1 MDPRVGAAGSA
12 VAAATTADNME
23 VEGRTPPIERNTFTL
38 ADDLITLLNDEK
50 TTTLTIAAHGSY
62 SKEPEPYTCNSYVIE
77 TSLYGEIFYVI
88 KIKYIKLLF
97 TNSEQLVHLFTQYS
111 IHSIIEDYD
120 TTTGYFDEEAI
131 GRLCAD
137 NADLEAL
144 RTNKEAFIKKLGSY
158 IRDLVLNGSWE
169 TLRKYMGDL
178 YDKHINHLTR
188 LENSLTACTIYPP
201 GSKVYTRNLTMNGS
215 TGQREEWSGLYR
227 QGNLTEEE
235 PFSLFLQAFT
245 TTKQVVEAVKDDV
258 CVFISC
264 GARESDSSSPIEK
277 EQTQRRL
284 DFNASR
290 EDTSGP
296 ESEEGL
302 YEFDIDTVD
311 VTSDKTLILEMA
323 VRTRERQLNKNT
335 VGTEDQLNA
344 SLPATESN
352 TNYRTPDT
360 SKRCDHS
367 HPIGVLLAETNLY
380 NLKHD
385 TLISDED
392 DGQYVFNVK
401 VTEVKRS
408 TPFTL
413 LETMLDTSMMFRQ
426 YYIKIEGE
434 GESRVPS
441 LVPVYSLL
449 HKYLPDKTAYYFI
462 YKMKENTINTYIYS
476 EWIDRHAEDIFK
488 QEEIGSFYDVL
499 GLFTEL
505 TKNTQ
510 RKIEY
515 RNKIIKA
522 YNILYTLRQITNG
535 TLFLEDGKLALI
547 ETINGHRRQHIS
559 DKAVS
564 STESSYTRRK
574 QLTETH
580 LTVFELVA
588 KSGLLTAKNTASLS
602 ASARALQGLKGLA
615 TMAALKTFADKVKEK
630 EGALEG
636 LFERAKELYDS
647 VEDDPLDNVGGA
659 IEAILDEE
667 ELIEGEDQAE
677 KPEEVE
683 LIKEEDRAEKPEE
696 ADRLTEELNTLIISC
711 LAQRGSSRKTRNR
724 RGRKTK
730 KRSKSS
736 TRRKGKKAQTE

>member
-1 MDPRVGAAGSA
+1 MDPRIGGAGSA
-12 VAAATTADNME
+12 AAVAPVDADNME
-23 VEGRTPPIERNTFTL
+23 AGNMEVDNRSPPIKRNTFTL
-38 ADDLITLLNDEK
+38 ADDLITLLNDD
-50 TTTLTIAAHGSY
+50 TSVLTIAAHGSY

-111 IHSIIEDYD
+111 IHSIIEDYN
-120 TTTGYFDEEAI
+120 TTTTYFDEEAI
-131 GRLCAD
+131 VRLCAD

-158 IRDLVLNGSWE
+158 IRDLVLKGSWE
-169 TLRKYMGDL
+169 TLRKYMGEL

-201 GSKVYTRNLTMNGS
+201 GSTIYTRNLTMNGS
-215 TGQREEWSGLYR
+215 TGKREEWSGLYR
-227 QGNLTEEE
+227 QGDLTEEE

-245 TTKQVVEAVKDDV
+245 TTKQVVEAAKDDV

-290 EDTSGP
+290 DDTSGP

-311 VTSDKTLILEMA
+311 VKIGETLILDMA
-323 VRTRERQLNKNT
+323 VQTRETQLNRNT
-335 VGTEDQLNA
+335 LGTEDQLNA
-344 SLPATESN
+344 YLSATESN
-352 TNYRTPDT
+352 TIHRTPDT
-360 SKRCDHS
+360 SIRYDDS
-367 HPIGVLLAETNLY
+367 HPIGVLLAEINVY

-401 VTEVKRS
+401 VTKVKRS

-413 LETMLDTSMMFRQ
+413 LETMLDESMMFRQ
-426 YYIKIEGE
+426 YYIKIESE

-441 LVPVYSLL
+441 LVPVYFLL
-449 HKYLPDKTAYYFI
+449 HKYLPRTTADDFKN
-462 YKMKENTINTYIYS
+462 KMRENTINIYIYS
-476 EWIDRHAEDIFK
+476 EWIDRYAEEIFK
-488 QEEIGSFYDVL
+488 QEEIGSFYEFLDQ
-499 GLFTEL
+499 FTEL
-505 TKNTQ
+505 KEKTQ

-515 RNKIIKA
+515 RNKIIEA

-547 ETINGHRRQHIS
+547 QIINGYRRQHIS
-559 DKAVS
+559 DRAVS
-564 STESSYTRRK
+564 SGSVSSYTRRK
-574 QLTETH
+574 QLTETQ
-580 LTVFELVA
+580 LYAFELVA
-588 KSGLLTAKNTASLS
+588 KSGLLTARNTASLS

-615 TMAALKTFADKVKEK
+615 TMAALKTFADKLKEK
-630 EGALEG
+630 ERALEE
-636 LFERAKELYDS
+636 LFVKAKELYDS
-647 VEDDPLDNVGGA
+647 VEDDPLDKVGGA

-667 ELIEGEDQAE
+667 EVVESEEAE
-677 KPEEVE
+677 KPEQVN
-683 LIKEEDRAEKPEE
+683 
-696 ADRLTEELNTLIISC
+696 RLSEELNKLIISC
-711 LAQRGSSRKTRNR
+711 LAQRGSSRNTRSNR
-724 RGRKTK
+724 REFYSKRKTK
-730 KRSKSS
+730 KRKLKSCL

>member
-1 MDPRVGAAGSA
+1 MDPRVGGAGSA
-12 VAAATTADNME
+12 ADETSPEKSME
-23 VEGRTPPIERNTFTL
+23 VDNTSEAIKRNTFTL
-38 ADDLITLLNDEK
+38 ADDLIRTLNDDISV
-50 TTTLTIAAHGSY
+50 LTIAAHGSY
-62 SKEPEPYTCNSYVIE
+62 PATATSYTSTSYVIE

-97 TNSEQLVHLFTQYS
+97 TNSEQLVHLFTPYS

-120 TTTGYFDEEAI
+120 TTTTYFDEEAI

-144 RTNKEAFIKKLGSY
+144 RTNKEAFIKKLGRY
-158 IRDLVLNGSWE
+158 IRDLVLKGSWE
-169 TLRKYMGDL
+169 TLRKYMGEL
-178 YDKHINHLTR
+178 YDTHINHLTR

-201 GSKVYTRNLTMNGS
+201 GSTIYTRNLTMNGS
-215 TGQREEWSGLYR
+215 TGKREEWSGLYR
-227 QGNLTEEE
+227 QGDLTEEE
-235 PFSLFLQAFT
+235 PFSLFLQGFT
-245 TTKQVVEAVKDDV
+245 TTKQVVGAVKDDV

-290 EDTSGP
+290 DDTSGP
-296 ESEEGL
+296 ESEESL

-311 VTSDKTLILEMA
+311 VTIGKTLILDMA
-323 VRTRERQLNKNT
+323 VQTRETQLNRNT
-335 VGTEDQLNA
+335 LGTEDQLNA
-344 SLPATESN
+344 YLSATESN
-352 TNYRTPDT
+352 TIHRTPDT
-360 SKRCDHS
+360 SIRYDDS
-367 HPIGVLLAETNLY
+367 HPIGVTLAEINVY

-401 VTEVKRS
+401 VTKVKRS

-413 LETMLDTSMMFRQ
+413 LETMLDESMMFRQ

-434 GESRVPS
+434 GERRVPS
-441 LVPVYSLL
+441 LVPVYFLL
-449 HKYLPDKTAYYFI
+449 HKYLPGTTGDDFKK
-462 YKMKENTINTYIYS
+462 KMRENTINTYIYS

-488 QEEIGSFYDVL
+488 QEELGSFYEFL
-499 GLFTEL
+499 GQFTEL
-505 TKNTQ
+505 KEKTQ

-522 YNILYTLRQITNG
+522 YNILYTLHQITNG

-547 ETINGHRRQHIS
+547 EIINGHRRHHIT
-559 DKAVS
+559 DEAAS
-564 STESSYTRRK
+564 SGSVSSYTRRK

-580 LTVFELVA
+580 LSVFELVA

-615 TMAALKTFADKVKEK
+615 TMAALKTFADKLKEK
-630 EGALEG
+630 EGALEE

-647 VEDDPLDNVGGA
+647 MGDDPLDKVGAA
-659 IEAILDEE
+659 IEAILEE
-667 ELIEGEDQAE
+667 EVVEPEEAAE
-677 KPEEVE
+677 KPEEVN
-683 LIKEEDRAEKPEE
+683 RV
-696 ADRLTEELNTLIISC
+696 TEELNTLIISC

>member
-1 MDPRVGAAGSA
+1 MDPRVGGAGSVAA
-12 VAAATTADNME
+12 VAPVDADNME
-23 VEGRTPPIERNTFTL
+23 IDNTSPPIKRNTFTL

-50 TTTLTIAAHGSY
+50 TTTLTIASHGSY
-62 SKEPEPYTCNSYVIE
+62 SKEPEQYTCNSYVIE

-120 TTTGYFDEEAI
+120 TTTTYFDEEAI
-131 GRLCAD
+131 GRVCA
-137 NADLEAL
+137 NNPDLEAL

-158 IRDLVLNGSWE
+158 IRDLVLKGSWE
-169 TLRKYMGDL
+169 TLRKYMGEL
-178 YDKHINHLTR
+178 YDTHINHLTR

-201 GSKVYTRNLTMNGS
+201 GSTIYTRNLTMNGS
-215 TGQREEWSGLYR
+215 TGKREEWSGLYR
-227 QGNLTEEE
+227 QGDLTEEE

-302 YEFDIDTVD
+302 YEFDIDTVN
-311 VTSDKTLILEMA
+311 VKIGETLILDMA
-323 VRTRERQLNKNT
+323 VRTRERQLNRNT
-335 VGTEDQLNA
+335 LGTEDQLNA
-344 SLPATESN
+344 FLSATESN
-352 TNYRTPDT
+352 TNHRTPDT
-360 SKRCDHS
+360 SIRYDDS
-367 HPIGVLLAETNLY
+367 HPIGVTLAEPNVY

-401 VTEVKRS
+401 VTKVKRS

-413 LETMLDTSMMFRQ
+413 LETMLDESMMFRQ
-426 YYIKIEGE
+426 YYIKIESE

-441 LVPVYSLL
+441 LVPVYFLL
-449 HKYLPDKTAYYFI
+449 HKYLPGTTGDNFI
-462 YKMKENTINTYIYS
+462 KKMRENTINIYIYS
-476 EWIDRHAEDIFK
+476 EWIDRHAEEIFK
-488 QEEIGSFYDVL
+488 QEEIGSFYQFLDQ
-499 GLFTEL
+499 FTEL
-505 TKNTQ
+505 KEKTQ

-515 RNKIIKA
+515 RNKIIEA

-547 ETINGHRRQHIS
+547 EIINGHRRQHIS

-564 STESSYTRRK
+564 STSVSSYTRRK

-580 LTVFELVA
+580 LYAFELVA
-588 KSGLLTAKNTASLS
+588 KSGLLTARNTASLS
-602 ASARALQGLKGLA
+602 ASARALQGLKALA
-615 TMAALKTFADKVKEK
+615 TMAALKTFADKLKEK
-630 EGALEG
+630 ERALEE
-636 LFERAKELYDS
+636 LFVKAKELYDS
-647 VEDDPLDNVGGA
+647 VEDDPLDKVGGA
-659 IEAILDEE
+659 IEAILEE
-667 ELIEGEDQAE
+667 EVEPEEAE
-677 KPEEVE
+677 KPEEVNQ
-683 LIKEEDRAEKPEE
+683 
-696 ADRLTEELNTLIISC
+696 LTEELNTLIISC

-724 RGRKTK
+724 REFYSKRKTK

>member
-1 MDPRVGAAGSA
+1 MDPRVGGAGSA
-12 VAAATTADNME
+12 EAAAVAPVDADNME
-23 VEGRTPPIERNTFTL
+23 AGNMEVDKTSPPIKRNTFTL

-50 TTTLTIAAHGSY
+50 TTTLSIAAHGSY

-111 IHSIIEDYD
+111 IHSIIEDYN
-120 TTTGYFDEEAI
+120 TTTTYFDEEAI
-131 GRLCAD
+131 GRVCAD

-158 IRDLVLNGSWE
+158 IRDLVLKGSWE
-169 TLRKYMGDL
+169 TLRKYMGEL

-201 GSKVYTRNLTMNGS
+201 GSTIYTRNLTMNGS
-215 TGQREEWSGLYR
+215 TGKREEWSGLYR
-227 QGNLTEEE
+227 QGDLTEEE

-245 TTKQVVEAVKDDV
+245 TTKQVVEAAKDDV

-264 GARESDSSSPIEK
+264 GARESVTESSPIEK
-277 EQTQRRL
+277 EQTQKRL
-284 DFNASR
+284 EFNASR
-290 EDTSGP
+290 DDTSGP
-296 ESEEGL
+296 ESEESL

-311 VTSDKTLILEMA
+311 VKIGETLILDMA
-323 VRTRERQLNKNT
+323 VQTRETQLNRNT
-335 VGTEDQLNA
+335 LGTEDQLNA
-344 SLPATESN
+344 YLSATESN
-352 TNYRTPDT
+352 TIHRTPDT
-360 SKRCDHS
+360 SIRCDDS
-367 HPIGVLLAETNLY
+367 HPIGVLLAEINVY

-401 VTEVKRS
+401 VTKVKRS

-413 LETMLDTSMMFRQ
+413 LETMLDESMMFRQ

-441 LVPVYSLL
+441 LVPVYFLL
-449 HKYLPDKTAYYFI
+449 HKYLPGTTGDNFI
-462 YKMKENTINTYIYS
+462 KKIRENTINTYIYS
-476 EWIDRHAEDIFK
+476 EWIDRYAEEIFK
-488 QEEIGSFYDVL
+488 QEEIGSFYEFLDQ
-499 GLFTEL
+499 FTEL
-505 TKNTQ
+505 KEKTQ

-515 RNKIIKA
+515 RNKIIEA

-547 ETINGHRRQHIS
+547 QIINGYRRQHIS

-564 STESSYTRRK
+564 STSVSSYTRRK

-580 LTVFELVA
+580 LYAFELVA
-588 KSGLLTAKNTASLS
+588 KSGLLTARNTASLS

-615 TMAALKTFADKVKEK
+615 TMAALKTFADKLKEK
-630 EGALEG
+630 ERALEE

-647 VEDDPLDNVGGA
+647 MGDDPLDKVGAA
-659 IEAILDEE
+659 IEAIVDEE

-677 KPEEVE
+677 KPEEVN
-683 LIKEEDRAEKPEE
+683 RV
-696 ADRLTEELNTLIISC
+696 TEELNTLIISC
-711 LAQRGSSRKTRNR
+711 LAQRGSSRKTRSNR
-724 RGRKTK
+724 REFYSKRKTK

-736 TRRKGKKAQTE
+736 TRRKGKKA

>member
-1 MDPRVGAAGSA
+1 MDPRVGGAGS
-12 VAAATTADNME
+12 VDADNME
-23 VEGRTPPIERNTFTL
+23 IDETSPPIKRNTFTL
-38 ADDLITLLNDEK
+38 ADNLITLLNDEK

-62 SKEPEPYTCNSYVIE
+62 SKEPEQYTCNSYVIE

-111 IHSIIEDYD
+111 IHSIIEDYN

-158 IRDLVLNGSWE
+158 IRDLVLKGSWE
-169 TLRKYMGDL
+169 TLRKYMGEL
-178 YDKHINHLTR
+178 YDTHINHLTR

-201 GSKVYTRNLTMNGS
+201 GSTIYTRNLTMNGS
-215 TGQREEWSGLYR
+215 TGKREEWSGLYR
-227 QGNLTEEE
+227 QGDLTEEE

-311 VTSDKTLILEMA
+311 FEIADDKTLILDMA
-323 VRTRERQLNKNT
+323 VRTRERQLNRNT
-335 VGTEDQLNA
+335 LGTEDQLNA
-344 SLPATESN
+344 FLSATESN
-352 TNYRTPDT
+352 TNHRTPDT

-367 HPIGVLLAETNLY
+367 HPIGVTLAEPNVY

-401 VTEVKRS
+401 VAKVKRS

-413 LETMLDTSMMFRQ
+413 LETMLDESMMFRQ

-434 GESRVPS
+434 GDSRVPS
-441 LVPVYSLL
+441 LVPVYFLL
-449 HKYLPDKTAYYFI
+449 HKYLPDTTGDNFI
-462 YKMKENTINTYIYS
+462 KKMRENTINIYIYS
-476 EWIDRHAEDIFK
+476 EWIDRYAEDIFK
-488 QEEIGSFYDVL
+488 QEEIGSFYQFL
-499 GLFTEL
+499 GQFTEL

-515 RNKIIKA
+515 RNKIIEA

-547 ETINGHRRQHIS
+547 EIINGHRRQHIS

-564 STESSYTRRK
+564 STSVSSYTRRK

-580 LTVFELVA
+580 LYVFELVA
-588 KSGLLTAKNTASLS
+588 KSGLLTARNTASLS

-615 TMAALKTFADKVKEK
+615 TMAALKTFADKLKGKER
-630 EGALEG
+630 ALEE

-647 VEDDPLDNVGGA
+647 VEDDPLDQVGAA
-659 IEAILDEE
+659 IEAIVDEE
-667 ELIEGEDQAE
+667 EVVEQPEEAE
-677 KPEEVE
+677 KPEEVN
-683 LIKEEDRAEKPEE
+683 
-696 ADRLTEELNTLIISC
+696 RLTEELNTLIISC
-711 LAQRGSSRKTRNR
+711 LAQRGSSRKTRSNR
-724 RGRKTK
+724 REFYSKRKTK
-730 KRSKSS
+730 KRSKSCL